1 MNLPVSPCVCLCS
14 QCYQF
19 SPIWPRHLIERR
31 EQTLVGRNSATE
43 LSWGGREDI
52 RDTEGKYL
60 MTREQKI
67 KSRVT
72 EIGSRETCQREYL
85 LENWII
91 LGTFHV
97 ETFLFLPF
105 PVPAVAPAPWQPLSA
120 SGSNL
125 KILSFFLPPR
135 SLFFKNKK
143 NNIKL
148 NEQSQAKRNMG
159 TGPKIYNSYT
169 GHIFEDSITRDSRGG
184 SLHPS
189 QVEKVPSQH
198 LTTEYSPSWK
208 IKHF

>member
-143 NNIKL
+143 NNHSKI

-159 TGPKIYNSYT
+159 TGPIQFLHGTHLWRLHHSRLKRRLST
-169 GHIFEDSITRDSRGG
+169 SQSSGESSLSTSDHWIF
-184 SLHPS
+184 SLL
-189 QVEKVPSQH
+189 KD
-198 LTTEYSPSWK
+198 
-208 IKHF
+208 